1 MTRRALALGLLGLTI
16 LRLAWIG
23 RLELSPDEAYYLLW
37 SERLDLAYYSKGP
50 GIALLLRAVTSV
62 LGDSELAI
70 RLPAPL
76 LALATTLLLFMLAN
90 RIFGEGVAIATAA
103 AVQALPIVNVGSQVM
118 TIDPL
123 SIVLW
128 LATLVLAW
136 EAMRRENPT
145 AWWAAAGL
153 ACGAGILCKYTNALV
168 LAGVALAV
176 LLSPERRRHARG
188 LIVMSLLALLATLPA
203 LIWNARHGWVT
214 LTHLVERGALD
225 RGAWLRPK
233 EALEFVAVHF
243 GTWSP
248 LIFAALL
255 AALPAAF
262 RRARTEAGTRF
273 LLAGSAPILL
283 MYAALA
289 LHEAGEPN
297 WTAPGILCLV
307 PIAVAH
313 WLPRMA
319 ASRLARNLAI
329 VAIAV
334 GATLSLA
341 IMDTDTVRSAGIAL
355 PARSDP
361 STRLRGWQATAN
373 EVAQLRR
380 IVEHDEGARILL
392 VANHYGVASEL
403 AYYLPRAPLAAPGH
417 PAVYVVPAREPRNQ
431 YWFWPGFT
439 DEGAGLSGRS
449 ALFVTDR
456 AHPPPEAMQDLFE
469 GRCEPIEPIVIER
482 DGDVLR
488 TIRPWICRGLL

>member
-1 MTRRALALGLLGLTI
+1 MTRRALLLGLVGLTI

-23 RLELSPDEAYYLLW
+23 RLEFSPDEAYYLLW

-50 GIALLLRAVTSV
+50 GIALLLRGVTSL
-62 LGDSELAI
+62 LGTSEFAVRI
-70 RLPAPL
+70 PAPL
-76 LALATTLLLFMLAN
+76 LALATTILLFMLA
-90 RIFGEGVAIATAA
+90 RRLFDEGTAVAA
-103 AVQALPIVNVGSQVM
+103 AVALQVMPIFNAGALLM

-136 EAMRRENPT
+136 EALRRGSL
-145 AWWAAAGL
+145 AWWSFAGL

-168 LAGVALAV
+168 LAGITLAV

-188 LIVMSLLALLATLPA
+188 LIVMSLLATLATLPA

-233 EALEFVAVHF
+233 ESLEFMAVHF

-248 LIFAALL
+248 LIFAAIL

-262 RRARTEAGTRF
+262 RRARTDAGPRL
-273 LLAGSAPILL
+273 LLAASGPILL
-283 MYAALA
+283 MYAVLA

-297 WTAPGILCLV
+297 WTAPGILCLL

-313 WLPRMA
+313 WLPRIA
-319 ASRLARNLAI
+319 ASRAARNLAI

-334 GATLSLA
+334 GATLSIA
-341 IMDTDTVRSAGIAL
+341 IVDTDIVRSAGIAL

-361 STRLRGWQATAN
+361 STRLRGWTATAN

-380 IVEHDEGARILL
+380 TIERAEGDPILL

-403 AYYLPRAPLAAPGH
+403 AYYLPRAPIAAAGH
-417 PAVYVVPAREPRNQ
+417 PSVYVVPTAEPRNQ
-431 YWFWPGFT
+431 FWFWPGLGDIPATF
-439 DEGAGLSGRS
+439 SGRS

-456 AHPPPEAMQDLFE
+456 AQPPPDAMQDLFE
-469 GRCEPIEPIVIER
+469 GRCEPLDPIAIER
-482 DGDVLR
+482 GNDVLR
-488 TIRPWICRGLL
+488 TIRPWICRGLR